1 MYHQGELE
9 AQAITGESNTGE
21 RNGRIITNN
30 VIPGAVN
37 FIEKQPFFIASSL
50 NQKGEIVAS
59 VIAGDGGFVK
69 ILDESSL
76 QVDRSL
82 INSSPYDP
90 LWSNIVSGSK
100 LGMLFIEPS
109 SRRRFR
115 VNGEVQTS
123 GDQVIISIDQAYP
136 NCPKYIQQRH
146 VLRTEKLAYQEL
158 PESSFSL
165 TACLIDM
172 ILKADTFFVGSANEA
187 GDLDASHR
195 GGSPGFI
202 TVEADGSLLIPDYP
216 GNSMYNTF
224 GNFIQNPKAGL
235 LFIDFEN
242 HKTLQ
247 LTGTAQIIWNANDAG
262 SRTGGTGRYWK
273 FFVENCL
280 LMENLKG
287 YEWNFIA
294 YSPLNP
300 IV

>member
-21 RNGRIITNN
+21 RNGRIITNK

-37 FIEKQPFFIASSL
+37 FIEKQPFFIASSQ
-50 NQKGEIVAS
+50 NQKGEIFAS
-59 VIAGDGGFVK
+59 VIAGESGFVK
-69 ILDESSL
+69 VLDESTL
-76 QVDRSL
+76 KVDRSL
-82 INSSPYDP
+82 INSNPYDP
-90 LWSNIVSGSK
+90 LWSNIISGSK

-115 VNGEVQTS
+115 INGKVQTA
-123 GDQVIISIDQAYP
+123 GNYIMISVDQAYP

-158 PESSFSL
+158 PESSSAL
-165 TACLIDM
+165 TTGLINM

-195 GGSPGFI
+195 GGFPGFI
-202 TVEADGSLLIPDYP
+202 SVEADGSLLIPDYQ
-216 GNSMYNTF
+216 GNSMYNTL
-224 GNFIQNPKAGL
+224 GNFIQNPKAAL
-235 LFIDFEN
+235 LFIDFE
-242 HKTLQ
+242 KGTTLQ
-247 LTGTAQIIWNANDAG
+247 LTGTTQIIWNAIDAG
-262 SRTGGTGRYWK
+262 LQTGGTPRFWK
-273 FFVENCL
+273 FFAENCL

-287 YEWNFIA
+287 YEWNFTA
-294 YSPLNP
+294 YSPFNP